1 MRKRKWK
8 SRKGAALLALALA
21 FVLGLS
27 GTGLLDTQAAGP
39 VETERNCRLVID
51 TAALFETHIKNDYK
65 NDLLVGHDITLEDV
79 LESVTMTVNLY
90 KVAEINASAKYTA
103 VAPFNGDTIVLEVDG
118 EEKTFASAVSGVS
131 SATTAETW
139 EKMALATAGA
149 VTSATQTADTETITG
164 EVTEIV
170 FGTLNGEEV
179 EDGLEPGL
187 YLVMVEDVDTPYYT
201 YQFTPYL
208 VSLPNNN
215 YDPTGDPPVTDD
227 GWVYNVE
234 MGLKPE
240 REAKTGSLKIVK
252 DLTEMSLL
260 PENNRAMFVF
270 SVEVDPLDP
279 NLPGYMDYTAIT
291 FDSAGRREVTVAD
304 LPAGSTVRVTE
315 VYSGG
320 GYEQQPAEPNPAVE
334 IIKADGTEGAPVT
347 VTFTN
352 APDGTPTGGYG
363 AINNLEPD
371 GNGGWKWNQKMESGS
386 AAGEVKE

>member
-65 NDLLVGHDITLEDV
+65 NDLLVGHDITLKDV
-79 LESVTMTVNLY
+79 LESVTLTVNLY

-103 VAPFNGDTIVLEVDG
+103 VSPFNGNDVVLEVDG
-118 EEKTFASAVSGVS
+118 KTETFASAVSNVS
-131 SATTAETW
+131 SATTAEKW

-149 VTSATQTADTETITG
+149 VTSSTPEAGTKTITG
-164 EVTEIV
+164 EVEEIA

-179 EDGLEPGL
+179 VDGLEPGL

-201 YQFTPYL
+201 YKFTPYL

>member
-79 LESVTMTVNLY
+79 LESVTLTVNLY

-103 VAPFNGDTIVLEVDG
+103 VAPFNGNDVVLEIDG
-118 EEKTFASAVSGVS
+118 VTETFASAVSNVK

-139 EKMALATAGA
+139 EKMALATAA
-149 VTSATQTADTETITG
+149 VTTKAQAKDTGTITG
-164 EVTEIV
+164 DVAEIE
-170 FGTLNGEEV
+170 FGTLDGEEV
-179 EDGLEPGL
+179 VDGLEPGL

-215 YDPTGDPPVTDD
+215 YNPAGDPAVTDD

-260 PENNRAMFVF
+260 PGNDDAMFVF

-279 NLPGYMDYTAIT
+279 NLPEYMDYTAIT
-291 FDSAGRREVTVAD
+291 FNSAGKREVTVAD

-371 GNGGWKWNQKMESGS
+371 GNGGWKWNLKTVSGS

>member
-51 TAALFETHIKNDYK
+51 TAALFETHIRNDYREE
-65 NDLLVGHDITLEDV
+65 LLTGHDITLEDV
-79 LESVTMTVNLY
+79 LKSVTLTVNLY

-103 VAPFNGDTIVLEVDG
+103 VAPFNGNDVVLEVDG
-118 EEKTFASAVSGVS
+118 VTETFASAVSDVK

-139 EKMALATAGA
+139 EKMALATAA
-149 VTSATQTADTETITG
+149 VTTKAQAEDTGTITG
-164 EVTEIV
+164 DVAEIE

-179 EDGLEPGL
+179 VDGLEPGL

-215 YDPTGDPPVTDD
+215 YNPAGDPPVTDD

-291 FDSAGRREVTVAD
+291 FDGAGKREVTVAD

-320 GYEQQPAEPNPAVE
+320 GYEQQPAEPNSAVE

-352 APDGTPTGGYG
+352 APDDTPTGGYG

-371 GNGGWKWNQKMESGS
+371 GNGGWKWNLKTESGS